1 MAGNQFEIPRRALL
15 VLDAQN
21 EHFTGS
27 QPVSHPPSSVDGV
40 RRAIDAALAAE
51 VPIVVAMT
59 TSAGAPPPGF
69 VRGTHEW
76 ELHPAVAQRPHDLL
90 VERSQPGAFTGTGL
104 DAWLRTREI
113 DTVAIAGY
121 TTHLSC
127 DTTARQAVERGY
139 AVEFLSD
146 ATATAA
152 ARNDAG
158 EASAEELYRTTLVVQ
173 AQRFSAVMTAADWAA
188 LIGAGATAS

>member
-1 MAGNQFEIPRRALL
+1 MVGDRFEIPRRALL

-21 EHFTGS
+21 EHFTGA
-27 QPVSHPPSSVDGV
+27 QPVSHPSHSVEGV
-40 RRAIDAALAAE
+40 RRALDAALAAE
-51 VPIVVAMT
+51 VPVVVCMT
-59 TSAGAPPPGF
+59 TSAGSPPAGF

-76 ELHPAVAQRPHDLL
+76 ELHPAVAQRPRALL
-90 VERSQPGAFTGTGL
+90 LERSQPGAFSGTEL
-104 DAWLRTREI
+104 DDWLKDHEI

-121 TTHLSC
+121 LTHLSC

-139 AVEFLSD
+139 RVEFLSD

-152 ARNDAG
+152 ARNNAG

-173 AQRFSAVMTAADWAA
+173 AQRFSAVMTSADWAA
-188 LIGAGATAS
+188 LIGAATTAQ